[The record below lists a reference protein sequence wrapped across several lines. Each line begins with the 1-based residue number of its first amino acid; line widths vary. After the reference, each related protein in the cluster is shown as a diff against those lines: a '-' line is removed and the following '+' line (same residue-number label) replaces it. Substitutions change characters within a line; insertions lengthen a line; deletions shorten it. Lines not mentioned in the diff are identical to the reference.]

1 MAAATK
7 RRSTRQSA
15 SRKRSIYY
23 EPDTDEDDFEASG
36 RSEEDFVPDTYSEVA
51 PEPVPK
57 KRKVE
62 RKRKPQTRSKAA
74 AARTKQTTLV
84 RAFRINKARRAPS
97 ASTPVKKGFEGPSD
111 GNIPN
116 WKALPEEVLKQ
127 IFIYASLPVDE
138 FSRDASAN
146 ATWLLKTARSVCRSF
161 GLAALEALYQS
172 PPLLNTYHPHQL
184 LDLLQMP
191 RDDRYINYNVKV
203 HRLNMDVR
211 TVAYAASGRPSL
223 HLPQLVFQL
232 PQLQHMEI
240 LHPRYYPPFRPV
252 KVQKWTFSPTDL
264 IKAFEDCGT
273 RLRTWRWS
281 RDTIPRN
288 DPVELY
294 KTMSTAHESI
304 VFAHLQRLVVTGF
317 NVDDSFEPSV
327 PETNSEGEP
336 QAQPPGLATS
346 IAKLPSL
353 VDLTFISCDTIME
366 KFLQRLP
373 TNLQRLEL
381 TNCLEIT
388 SEMMR
393 DFFKTSGSHVKELVL
408 NHNAALNL
416 SFTTSLKELCPRLEV
431 LKVDLHYY
439 SEKDSVNDAEALYD
453 ELLPESDIPS
463 WPSTLRHLEIIH
475 AQKWSP
481 EAAQNLFRSLV
492 DNAPELLQLRTL
504 IFHAHINIPWRDRA
518 GFRDQ
523 WIERLGRVYLR
534 RNGSPNEKLGSIR
547 QFKLWKAT
555 QIKSSPKSGATDE
568 LSGDW
573 DENRPVR
580 SRRAVVVQ
588 PSPYK
593 STGDTQGYSDSEV
606 ERERPAK
613 RQPRR
618 SRRVAESQ
626 ASVMD
631 KTATP
636 WAECDSES
644 DDGSD
649 VEDWRRA
656 PEKFIQGLCST
667 VDIRIDNQRPRE
679 NQWTEG
685 DFMDDELSGDED
697 WNEDGEEEEDGY
709 AW

>member
-1 MAAATK
+1 MAPATK

-36 RSEEDFVPDTYSEVA
+36 RSEEDFAPDTEVVQ
-51 PEPVPK
+51 EPVPK
-57 KRKVE
+57 KRKVT
-62 RKRKPQTRSKAA
+62 RKRKPQTRSKA

-84 RAFRINKARRAPS
+84 RAFRIGKARRAQS
-97 ASTPVKKGFEGPSD
+97 APVKKGFEGPSD

-146 ATWLLKTARSVCRSF
+146 ATWLLKTARSICRAF

-172 PPLLNTYHPHQL
+172 PPMLNTYHPHQL

-191 RDDRYINYNVKV
+191 REERYINYNVKV

-223 HLPQLVFQL
+223 HLPQLVSQL

-264 IKAFEDCGT
+264 IKAFESCGT

-288 DPVELY
+288 DPIELY
-294 KTMSTAHESI
+294 KTMSTAHESV
-304 VFAHLQRLVVTGF
+304 VFAYLKRLVVTGF
-317 NVDDSFEPSV
+317 NVDDSFEPSTT
-327 PETNSEGEP
+327 ETNAEGEAQ
-336 QAQPPGLATS
+336 QAPPPGLATS

-373 TNLQRLEL
+373 TNLERLEL

-393 DFFKTSGSHVKELVL
+393 DFFKTSGSHLKELVL

-504 IFHAHINIPWRDRA
+504 IIHAHINIPWRDRA

-534 RNGSPNEKLGSIR
+534 RNGSPNENLGSIR
-547 QFKLWKAT
+547 Q
-555 QIKSSPKSGATDE
+555 
-568 LSGDW
+568 
-573 DENRPVR
+573 
-580 SRRAVVVQ
+580 RAVAVQ
-588 PSPYK
+588 APAYQ
-593 STGDTQGYSDSEV
+593 STGDTQRYSDSEV
-606 ERERPAK
+606 EHETPCK

-636 WAECDSES
+636 SPESDSES
-644 DDGSD
+644 ADRSE
-649 VEDWRRA
+649 VEAWRRRA
-656 PEKFIQGLCST
+656 EKFIQGLCT
-667 VDIRIDNQRPRE
+667 AVDIRIDNQRPRE

-697 WNEDGEEEEDGY
+697 WNEDAEEEDDGY